1 MSNPQILIRQVL
13 SAIPVGSLLQLD
25 YEPVDGIRPE
35 VREACAALG
44 MSPTLYIVELTGS
57 SSNSNGDPLLHGTV
71 LNRDGHRRSFSLL
84 RGKLRSFK
92 ILRHG
97 PAEGVRS

>member
-1 MSNPQILIRQVL
+1 MSNPHLLIRQVL
-13 SAIPVGSLLQLD
+13 AAIPVGSLLKLD

-35 VREACAALG
+35 VREACAVLG
-44 MSPTLYIVELTGS
+44 MSPTLYIVEMIGS
-57 SSNSNGDPLLHGTV
+57 SSNSCGEPLLHGTV

-84 RGKLRSFK
+84 RGKLRDFK

-97 PAEGVRS
+97 PAGK